1 MSDIWEKH
9 LGIQNGG
16 RLSSSNVWQK
26 SGNSEQGDLSKALK
40 IKKKQEKSA
49 GKEQKKEKV
58 SNFCLANQIFAASE
72 LCEKQRVWAG
82 APMTEGIRAKYGE
95 GLKSF

>member
-1 MSDIWEKH
+1 M
-9 LGIQNGG
+9 GIQNGG
-16 RLSSSNVWQK
+16 RRSSSNVCQK
-26 SGNSEQGDLSKALK
+26 SGNSEQEDLSKALK
-40 IKKKQEKSA
+40 IKKRKEKSP
-49 GKEQKKEKV
+49 GKEQKKKEKV

-72 LCEKQRVWAG
+72 LCEKQRGWVG

>member
-1 MSDIWEKH
+1 MFDKKVAT
-9 LGIQNGG
+9 LNRGIC
-16 RLSSSNVWQK
+16 QK
-26 SGNSEQGDLSKALK
+26 PWKL
-40 IKKKQEKSA
+40 KKKQEKSA